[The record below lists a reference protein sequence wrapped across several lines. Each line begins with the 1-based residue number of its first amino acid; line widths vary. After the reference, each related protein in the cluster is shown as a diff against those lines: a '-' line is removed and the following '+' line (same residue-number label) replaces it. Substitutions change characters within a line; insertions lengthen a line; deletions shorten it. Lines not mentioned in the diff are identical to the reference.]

1 MEKWKKFRLVTML
14 FIVCC
19 ARIAAQDN
27 NQVRGILCG
36 EDALPLPFANVLLLN
51 PVDSS
56 LLYGGVTNDRGVFTF
71 SIQQV
76 GNMLLKASFVGY
88 KDIFHP
94 ITILKG
100 KNDLGNLTL
109 QEEKI
114 LLQDVTITAQRPT
127 ITMKG
132 GNIVTVVQN
141 SSLSLLGTAQDVMRY
156 VPGVI
161 RLGDELQVSGKGNPD
176 IYVDGHKLQDVSE
189 LDRISSND
197 IKSIE
202 VILNPN
208 ARYDAQSR
216 AVLNIITN
224 KKERNGLYV
233 YSMGRMG
240 MGHYLRNQEMI
251 NLGYSLGK
259 FDWYI
264 GYNHFFSNQKRI
276 EQEIQQKEARDT
288 IVIQRE
294 YSPNKEASGFHSL
307 TSNFNYMINQNNF
320 IGAKYLYVK
329 SRNDWKVEDGSFKM
343 FVNEE
348 ILPVLWTDNHSK
360 ANTRMHQINA
370 FYQGSFNDFFKIQAD
385 IDYMDRN
392 YSNTARIE
400 EVQDDIDKH
409 TDLLRDRVNKL
420 LAGRLDLSCDF
431 KDGGKLN
438 WGGEYSHVETA
449 GNSNLVGEVKNDFS
463 NIEKKIA
470 TFMAYKIQLNKVLI
484 EGGLRYENVL
494 AYAFS
499 NGVELSNK
507 RYSELFPSLSLLYP
521 LRNVDF
527 SFDLSRRIR
536 RPSFGQ
542 LSNELVYYN
551 QYYRYRGNPDI
562 NPQTIWNMEIG
573 GHYRFL
579 NFRMNYQHIKKF
591 IVDDFFIDPSNA
603 LVTVEQPSNYPDYY
617 VLGLTITAEQS
628 VNCWKGVLNGSLYK
642 PFFTVAHN
650 GQSFLYNKPYVDI
663 SINNQFFL
671 PKDYTIRFDGYL
683 YSGGS
688 RDNKNCKVR
697 ESVDIAISKAFL
709 EKSLMVTLR
718 VEDLFHGMNTQTY
731 SEMNGLSMNK
741 KVERDS
747 RIVMLTLTWVFNKL
761 KSDYKGVGAAKD
773 ELYR

>member
-1 MEKWKKFRLVTML
+1 MEKWQKIQLVTMI
-14 FIVCC
+14 FIGCC
-19 ARIAAQDN
+19 VRIAAQDN

-36 EDALPLPFANVLLLN
+36 EDALPLPFVNVLLLN

-71 SIQQV
+71 STQQI
-76 GNMLLKASFVGY
+76 GNILLKASFVGY
-88 KDIFHP
+88 KDLFHP
-94 ITILKG
+94 ITILRG

-127 ITMKG
+127 ITMRG

-176 IYVDGHKLQDVSE
+176 IYIDGHKLQDVSE

-197 IKSIE
+197 IKSVE
-202 VILNPN
+202 VILNPSV
-208 ARYDAQSR
+208 RYDAQSR
-216 AVLNIITN
+216 AVLNITTN
-224 KKERNGLYV
+224 KKERKGLYV
-233 YSMGRMG
+233 YSMGRMEI
-240 MGHYLRNQEMI
+240 GHYLRNREMI

-276 EQEIQQKEARDT
+276 EQEIQRKEARDT
-288 IVIQRE
+288 IVVQRG
-294 YSPNKEASGFHSL
+294 YSPNKEASEFHSL

-329 SRNDWKVEDGSFKM
+329 SRNDWKVEDEFFNMS
-343 FVNEE
+343 VNEE
-348 ILPVLWTDNHSK
+348 FLPVLWTDNHSR
-360 ANTRMHQINA
+360 ANTRMHQISA

-392 YSNTARIE
+392 YSNTAWIGE
-400 EVQDDIDKH
+400 TQDDVDKH

-420 LAGRLDLSCDF
+420 FAGRLDLSCDL
-431 KDGGKLN
+431 KEGGKIN
-438 WGGEYSHVETA
+438 WGGEYSHVETT
-449 GNSNLVGEVKNDFS
+449 GNSNLVGEVKNDFLNS
-463 NIEKKIA
+463 EKKIA
-470 TFMAYKIQLNKVLI
+470 AFMAYKVQFNNVLI

-521 LRNVDF
+521 LRNVNL
-527 SFDLSRRIR
+527 SFEFSRRIR

-551 QYYRYRGNPDI
+551 QYYRYCGNPDI
-562 NPQTIWNMEIG
+562 NPQTIWDMEIG

-591 IVDDFFIDPSNA
+591 IVEDFFIDPSNA
-603 LVTVEQPSNYPDYY
+603 LVTIEQPSNYPDYY
-617 VLGLTITAEQS
+617 VLGLTVTAEQS
-628 VNCWKGVLNGSLYK
+628 VNCWKGILNGSLYK
-642 PFFTVAHN
+642 PFLTVAHN
-650 GQSFLYNKPYVDI
+650 GQSFLYNKAYVDL
-663 SINNQFFL
+663 SINNQFSL

-688 RDNKNCKVR
+688 RDNKNYKVR

-709 EKSLMVTLR
+709 EKSLVVTLR
-718 VEDLFHGMNTQTY
+718 VEDLFHGMNTQIY

-761 KSDYKGVGAAKD
+761 KSSYKGVGAAKD